1 MGMSAKVAMEVIRGL
16 MNKKRGSIG
25 SPFMDKNKLRA
36 FLNDSEA
43 HPISYSVSTWGKAAG
58 A

>member
-1 MGMSAKVAMEVIRGL
+1 MSAKVAMEVIRGL